1 MLTKEDIDEVIV
13 ENMQV
18 DHEGVKVVKTFGI
31 AEIMELGV
39 VDVAAFLDG
48 VLDAEND
55 NEFSQSSKDYTK
67 GYSYGKTGK
76 F

>member
-1 MLTKEDIDEVIV
+1 MLTKEDINEVIV
-13 ENMQV
+13 ENMQI

-31 AEIMELGV
+31 AEIMELGIE
-39 VDVAAFLDG
+39 DVASFLAG
-48 VLDAEND
+48 ILDAEND
-55 NEFSQSSKDYTK
+55 NEFNDSSKDYTK